1 NVKYLYAVIN
11 SYCNTSVSLTDN
23 TMARCHTDCLEKPLC
38 KVFGKLGA
46 LVGRYPWWFLVIPLI
61 ISVALGSGFYFFE
74 QNEANDIEEQ
84 FTPIHG
90 QAKSE
95 REFIMK
101 HFPTHDS
108 LPFSAPRLY
117 TEGTFASFIAVAK
130 GGSVLT
136 EAAFKEILR
145 LDGEVKGFVVDKN
158 NYSSLCAKAGDS
170 CFSNVML
177 DCIQY
182 DAGQVESFKFTYPV
196 QNSTECSGFI
206 GLSVGGVKLE
216 GNYIKTASAVRLDY
230 YLRDDDA
237 AENVVYERW
246 LKKFVS
252 YYTSVSRQTEFEG
265 STKEIVPLFSIT
277 YFLSI
282 FFSIVSCTRLD
293 PIRNKFW
300 VAALGVISAGLAVL
314 TGFGLLLF
322 CGVSFA
328 INTANAPFLIL
339 VPVPH
344 SESCRVCGVL

>member
-1 NVKYLYAVIN
+1 MV
-11 SYCNTSVSLTDN
+11 
-23 TMARCHTDCLEKPLC
+23 
-38 KVFGKLGA
+38 VFGDSSDHFCSSRLRV
-46 LVGRYPWWFLVIPLI
+46 L
-61 ISVALGSGFYFFE
+61 FFE

-170 CFSNVML
+170 CFSNVIL

-246 LKKFVS
+246 LKKFVEDLQNKSTNLQYIQVS

-339 VPVPH
+339 
-344 SESCRVCGVL
+344 G